1 LVESLILIVDDKD
14 NVIGSASI
22 TEARSKGIRHRISR
36 VIVKDSEGRILL
48 QKRADH
54 MQTYPGR
61 WDTSAAGH
69 VDMGE
74 DYMQAAKREMLEEVG
89 LKASTLREVDYYK
102 SEDKYEEMDIRRFN
116 KTFETAVKP
125 GTRFRP
131 NPDEVSAVEWFSAE
145 QLKDVLQTNPH
156 SLTDGLVNYIQRHL

>member
-1 LVESLILIVDDKD
+1 MAESLILIVDDKD
-14 NVIGSASI
+14 NVVGSATT
-22 TEARSKGIRHRISR
+22 TEARRKGIRHRISR

-69 VDMGE
+69 VDTGE
-74 DYMQAAKREMLEEVG
+74 DYMQAAKREMFEEVG
-89 LKASTLREVDYYK
+89 LKASTLQEIDYYK
-102 SEDKYEEMDIRRFN
+102 SEDKYEAMDIRRFN
-116 KTFETAVKP
+116 KTFEIEVEP

-131 NPDEVSAVEWFSAE
+131 NPDEVSAVKWFSTE
-145 QLKDVLQTNPH
+145 QLKDVLRTDPQ